1 MIAKI
6 HPSKLRGEVSAP
18 PSKSHTHRA
27 LLASAFAPGKSLI
40 YNPLFCDDTRETIRA
55 LEKLGAGFE
64 IYPDRII
71 VRGRK
76 PERRDFLSLE
86 IPASG
91 STLRMLVPPLKGFVE
106 RLEIKTTP
114 RMLERLASP
123 DLEQLAG
130 LNISFRDGKVI
141 LEGRLQGGSISIEPV
156 VTTQWLSGLIF
167 ALPFLPGSE
176 IRTSYPLAGS
186 YPALTLEV
194 AQAFGINFRF
204 RNGSLRAENHYLPAE
219 YRVEGDYSAAAN
231 WLVTGSF
238 SSDLR
243 VGGLNPAS
251 QQPDSQLFAHLSAMG
266 VPHKYENG
274 YFSCGAPKPLAAEID
289 VSRTPDLFPVLAALA
304 SVRPGVT
311 RISGL
316 KKLKYKESDRAE
328 MTARG
333 LGMLGAD
340 IKLLTE
346 EAVIVGKEML
356 AGGVEIDAAGD
367 HRLIMA
373 FAILSGK
380 IKEPFAIRSAEGM
393 SKSYPDFFKTFLSLG
408 GRVEFL

>member
-1 MIAKI
+1 
-6 HPSKLRGEVSAP
+6 
-18 PSKSHTHRA
+18 
-27 LLASAFAPGKSLI
+27 
-40 YNPLFCDDTRETIRA
+40 
-55 LEKLGAGFE
+55 
-64 IYPDRII
+64 
-71 VRGRK
+71 
-76 PERRDFLSLE
+76 
-86 IPASG
+86 
-91 STLRMLVPPLKGFVE
+91 MLVPPQGVCGRF
-106 RLEIKTTP
+106 EIKT
-114 RMLERLASP
+114 LP
-123 DLEQLAG
+123 DAGKACFSGFGAVAG

-141 LEGRLQGGSISIEPV
+141 LEGRLQGSISIEPV

-167 ALPFLPGSE
+167 ALPFCPSE
-176 IRTSYPLAGS
+176 IRTSYPLAAILRSPWRSRRHSESISG
-186 YPALTLEV
+186 
-194 AQAFGINFRF
+194 FGTESA
-204 RNGSLRAENHYLPAE
+204 GGNHYLPAE

-251 QQPDSQLFAHLSAMG
+251 QQPDSLLFAHLSAMG

-356 AGGVEIDAAGD
+356 AGGVGSMPPGSPA
-367 HRLIMA
+367 
-373 FAILSGK
+373 
-380 IKEPFAIRSAEGM
+380 
-393 SKSYPDFFKTFLSLG
+393 
-408 GRVEFL
+408 